1 MDKEKALDEMM
12 GKLGESY
19 WNYKS
24 NIWQAE
30 IYS

>member
-1 MDKEKALDEMM
+1 MDKEKALEEMM

-19 WNYKS
+19 WNYY